1 MRDVIGDL
9 RDGLWALSPARFP
22 YRRFLA
28 ALALGAAGG
37 WIFSRLQLPLPWM
50 LGPMTLCTVAAL
62 FRAPIA
68 APAVVRPPMTMVIG
82 VLLGSGFTPAIV
94 AQLPSWIPT
103 LIGLIAFI
111 LVCGFACVVYFRAV
125 AGYDAVTAY
134 FAGMP
139 GGLVEMVILGEE
151 RGGNAR
157 TIALIHSA
165 RILLIVMTLPFI
177 VQWIQGISL
186 GARPAFGVS
195 VLDTPW
201 YGELWLVATGIV
213 GAIAGDLLRL
223 PAKYLLGPMLVS
235 AGVHVI
241 GLSDFKPPQE
251 VVIAAQLVLGTTIG
265 CRFLGTPPKEILRV
279 LLVSL
284 GSTAILIAITLAF
297 GYAVARVS
305 SHGAIPLILAYS
317 PGGLAEMSLV
327 ALALHIEV
335 AFVAAHHI
343 VRVFLV
349 MVGAGLVFGF
359 TPAARKDKDKPPGA
373 SGDS

>member
-1 MRDVIGDL
+1 
-9 RDGLWALSPARFP
+9 
-22 YRRFLA
+22 
-28 ALALGAAGG
+28 
-37 WIFSRLQLPLPWM
+37 
-50 LGPMTLCTVAAL
+50 
-62 FRAPIA
+62 
-68 APAVVRPPMTMVIG
+68 
-82 VLLGSGFTPAIV
+82 
-94 AQLPSWIPT
+94 
-103 LIGLIAFI
+103 
-111 LVCGFACVVYFRAV
+111 
-125 AGYDAVTAY
+125 
-134 FAGMP
+134 
-139 GGLVEMVILGEE
+139 
-151 RGGNAR
+151 
-157 TIALIHSA
+157 
-165 RILLIVMTLPFI
+165 
-177 VQWIQGISL
+177 
-186 GARPAFGVS
+186 
-195 VLDTPW
+195 
-201 YGELWLVATGIV
+201 
-213 GAIAGDLLRL
+213 
-223 PAKYLLGPMLVS
+223 
-235 AGVHVI
+235 
-241 GLSDFKPPQE
+241 
-251 VVIAAQLVLGTTIG
+251 VLGTTIG